1 MHENEDFGLED
12 FESALFDDDYQ
23 TGDDN
28 DTDDSDVTETDDDPQ
43 DTDSDDQDE
52 AEGDDSDEE
61 DDTDDS
67 EDDDADGSEEGDSS
81 NTDADGTFTIK
92 VNKEERKVTLE
103 EMTTLAQKG
112 ADYDR
117 VKEQNTRHQQ
127 TIADLQSKLEGV
139 SSQQAVLDILDTIAQ
154 RSGST
159 LEQLA
164 ESLYVNFRKSA
175 GASED
180 VAREELKSAKLEK
193 ELNSYTFAVKQSD
206 GSITIL
212 NCVVSFAAD
221 GSWKR
226 CGTISADGMAL
237 HVDTEDGHVVYLIQ
251 SYKDVVVEWAAFYEG
266 SYTADTLPPYVPKG
280 YGAEL
285 LECQRYY
292 VPNTRTAV
300 FVPANGYLTV
310 YFPVD
315 MRLESPTI
323 TAESSNDN
331 DCTVSLVSRRGF
343 VLVNNNAAISQ
354 IYWEAS
360 ADL

>member
-28 DTDDSDVTETDDDPQ
+28 DTDDSDATETDDDPQ

-67 EDDDADGSEEGDSS
+67 EDDGADGSEEGDSG
-81 NTDADGTFTIK
+81 NTDADKTFTIK

-117 VKEQNTRHQQ
+117 VKEQNTKHQQ

-139 SSQQAVLDILDTIAQ
+139 SSQQAVLDILGTIAQ
-154 RSGST
+154 RSNST

-164 ESLYVNFRKSA
+164 ESLYINFRKSA

-193 ELNSYTFAVKQSD
+193 ELNSYKAKQTQQQEQETDAEARAKRDLEDFAREYPEVELTEELVDKLVPDIQNGMTLS
-206 GSITIL
+206 
-212 NCVVSFAAD
+212 AAYR
-221 GSWKR
+221 KYEK
-226 CGTISADGMAL
+226 AQ
-237 HVDTEDGHVVYLIQ
+237 DTAKI
-251 SYKDVVVEWAAFYEG
+251 
-266 SYTADTLPPYVPKG
+266 
-280 YGAEL
+280 
-285 LECQRYY
+285 
-292 VPNTRTAV
+292 
-300 FVPANGYLTV
+300 
-310 YFPVD
+310 
-315 MRLESPTI
+315 
-323 TAESSNDN
+323 
-331 DCTVSLVSRRGF
+331 
-343 VLVNNNAAISQ
+343 
-354 IYWEAS
+354 
-360 ADL
+360 ADLERKLAAKAQNDKNKKRSPGSQKDSGGRSPKSDYEEFERALFG

>member
-12 FESALFDDDYQ
+12 FESALFDDAYQ

-28 DTDDSDVTETDDDPQ
+28 DTDDSNETETDDDPQ

-67 EDDDADGSEEGDSS
+67 EDDGADGSEEGDSG

-117 VKEQNTRHQQ
+117 VKEQNTRHKQ

-193 ELNSYTFAVKQSD
+193 ELNSYKAKQTQQQEQENDAEARAQRDIEEFGREYPDVTLTEELVDKLVPDIQNGMSL
-206 GSITIL
+206 S
-212 NCVVSFAAD
+212 AAYR
-221 GSWKR
+221 KYEK
-226 CGTISADGMAL
+226 AQ
-237 HVDTEDGHVVYLIQ
+237 DTARI
-251 SYKDVVVEWAAFYEG
+251 
-266 SYTADTLPPYVPKG
+266 
-280 YGAEL
+280 
-285 LECQRYY
+285 
-292 VPNTRTAV
+292 
-300 FVPANGYLTV
+300 
-310 YFPVD
+310 
-315 MRLESPTI
+315 
-323 TAESSNDN
+323 
-331 DCTVSLVSRRGF
+331 
-343 VLVNNNAAISQ
+343 
-354 IYWEAS
+354 
-360 ADL
+360 ADLERQLAAKAQNDKNKKRSPGSQRDSGGRSPKSDYDVFEKALFG

>member
-67 EDDDADGSEEGDSS
+67 EDDGADGSEEGDGG

-117 VKEQNTRHQQ
+117 VKEQNTKHQQ

-139 SSQQAVLDILDTIAQ
+139 SSQQAVLDILGSIAQ
-154 RSGST
+154 RSNST

-193 ELNSYTFAVKQSD
+193 ELNSYKAKQTQQQEQETDAEARAKRDLEDFAREYPEVELTEELVDKLVPDIQNGMTLS
-206 GSITIL
+206 
-212 NCVVSFAAD
+212 AAYRKYEKAQD
-221 GSWKR
+221 
-226 CGTISADGMAL
+226 SAR
-237 HVDTEDGHVVYLIQ
+237 I
-251 SYKDVVVEWAAFYEG
+251 
-266 SYTADTLPPYVPKG
+266 
-280 YGAEL
+280 AEL
-285 LECQRYY
+285 ERQLAAKAQNDKNKKRSPGSQRDSGGRSPKSDYD
-292 VPNTRTAV
+292 V
-300 FVPANGYLTV
+300 FEKALFG
-310 YFPVD
+310 
-315 MRLESPTI
+315 
-323 TAESSNDN
+323 
-331 DCTVSLVSRRGF
+331 
-343 VLVNNNAAISQ
+343 
-354 IYWEAS
+354 
-360 ADL
+360 

>member
-28 DTDDSDVTETDDDPQ
+28 DTDDSDVTETDDDSQ
-43 DTDSDDQDE
+43 DTGSDDQDD
-52 AEGDDSDEE
+52 AEGDDSDEDE
-61 DDTDDS
+61 DTDDS
-67 EDDDADGSEEGDSS
+67 EDDGADGDGEGDKG
-81 NTDADGTFTIK
+81 NTNADGTFTIK

-117 VKEQNTRHQQ
+117 VKEQNTKHQQ

-154 RSGST
+154 KSGST

-193 ELNSYTFAVKQSD
+193 ELNSYKAKQTQQQEQETDAEARAKRDLEDFAREYPEVELTEELVDKLVPDIQNGMTLSAAYRKYEKAQDSARIKELERQLAAKAQNDKNKKRSPGSQRDSGGRSPKSD
-206 GSITIL
+206 YD
-212 NCVVSFAAD
+212 VFE
-221 GSWKR
+221 K
-226 CGTISADGMAL
+226 AL
-237 HVDTEDGHVVYLIQ
+237 FG
-251 SYKDVVVEWAAFYEG
+251 
-266 SYTADTLPPYVPKG
+266 
-280 YGAEL
+280 
-285 LECQRYY
+285 
-292 VPNTRTAV
+292 
-300 FVPANGYLTV
+300 
-310 YFPVD
+310 
-315 MRLESPTI
+315 
-323 TAESSNDN
+323 
-331 DCTVSLVSRRGF
+331 
-343 VLVNNNAAISQ
+343 
-354 IYWEAS
+354 
-360 ADL
+360 